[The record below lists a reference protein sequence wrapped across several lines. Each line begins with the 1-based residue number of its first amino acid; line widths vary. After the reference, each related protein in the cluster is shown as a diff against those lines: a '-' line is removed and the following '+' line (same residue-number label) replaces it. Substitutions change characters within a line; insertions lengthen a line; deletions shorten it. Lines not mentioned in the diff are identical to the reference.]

1 MALSKAESEYLYK
14 NSIERMRLKLWT
26 TFMLAAIIPVFA
38 QWNPNP
44 AVNSPVATGITDDL
58 QAITGPSG
66 RTYVAMFQPTS
77 SGYSPRLQVL
87 NDLGSP
93 RLGPNGMQFN
103 STTSMGTSTVTWD
116 MRLDANEHVY
126 LGFTGTGNTDAVVHR
141 LDSMGN
147 HVWNTA
153 GIALGQGYDVKLLPL
168 AGGDLMVGWLDANG
182 GGAKLRKIGAAGSFA
197 WPAAVT
203 IASPTG
209 SGQVNVGEMMEYSNG
224 DVLVIYYVRSGFGPS
239 GLPYAQRYTSSGT
252 AVWLQPKA
260 LTSGWYVYSFLRF
273 PLVQRGDTAY
283 FGMSAA
289 QGSDLQ
295 AKVQRINPLGGL
307 PWGLNGVDV
316 STLNNQ
322 YERSLTMGLAP
333 DDFMLYVAA
342 EVTPL
347 SQGQMGTVLQKIH
360 AKTGATPWGSAGRML
375 FNPSAK
381 DQSPR
386 GDLGFIDS
394 KPVVLY
400 GDGFNNGGT
409 PVRLLAAFLDT
420 AGAILDTVPMGISAT
435 SKGRVHLSGTGGFNA
450 TAVWTEDRGSGS
462 LAFAHRINR
471 TPCPGVSAGA
481 GWSSVLDTARI
492 WFTGAG
498 ADSLYWTL
506 GDGSSASSLPGDT
519 LQHAYGANGS
529 YTAWVYAYRTCGS
542 VDSASINVVISGIGM
557 GDQQNRSLVI
567 SPNPSRGTLMLR
579 GGDVGHARLVNAQGQ
594 VVAEI
599 RNWTAGER
607 WVLPEGLAN
616 GIYSVVGDQL
626 RTLVV
631 VQR

>member
-1 MALSKAESEYLYK
+1 
-14 NSIERMRLKLWT
+14 
-26 TFMLAAIIPVFA
+26 MLAAISPVFA

-44 AVNSPVATGITDDL
+44 AVNNAVATGITDDL

-77 SGYSPRLQVL
+77 SGYSPRLQIL

-147 HVWNTA
+147 HVWNTT

-168 AGGDLMVGWLDANG
+168 VGGDLMVGWFDANG

-322 YERSLTMGLAP
+322 YERNLTMGVAP
-333 DDFMLYVAA
+333 DGTMLYAA
-342 EVTPL
+342 SEVTPL
-347 SQGQMGTVLQKIH
+347 SQGQMGTILQKIH
-360 AKTGATPWGSAGRML
+360 TKTGATPWGSAGRML
-375 FNPSAK
+375 FNPSVK

-386 GDLGFIDS
+386 GDLGFIDG

-400 GDGFNNGGT
+400 SDGFNNGGT
-409 PVRLLAAFLDT
+409 PVRLLAALLDT
-420 AGAILDTVPMGISAT
+420 AGAIIDTVPMGISTT
-435 SKGRVHLSGTGGFNA
+435 SKGRVHLSGTSGFNA
-450 TAVWTEDRGSGS
+450 TAVWSEDRGSGN

-471 TPCPGVSAGA
+471 TPCPSVSAGA

-519 LQHAYGANGS
+519 LDHRYAANGA
-529 YTAWVYAYRTCGS
+529 YTVWVYAYRGCGTM
-542 VDSASINVVISGIGM
+542 DSASINLVISGIGLS
-557 GDQQNRSLVI
+557 QNSQNSRWI
-567 SPNPSRGTLMLR
+567 GPNPSRGTLVHR
-579 GGDVGHARLVNAQGQ
+579 GASIARVQLLNAQGQ
-594 VVAEI
+594 VVAEALDWQA
-599 RNWTAGER
+599 NEPWL
-607 WVLPEGLAN
+607 LPSGLAN
-616 GIYSVVGDQL
+616 GVYFIRSGSTHTSVWL
-626 RTLVV
+626 FR
-631 VQR
+631 

>member
-1 MALSKAESEYLYK
+1 
-14 NSIERMRLKLWT
+14 
-26 TFMLAAIIPVFA
+26 MLAAISPVFA

-44 AVNSPVATGITDDL
+44 AVNNAVATGITDDL

-77 SGYSPRLQVL
+77 SGYSPRLQIL

-147 HVWNTA
+147 HVWNTT

-168 AGGDLMVGWLDANG
+168 VGGDLMVGWFDANG

-322 YERSLTMGLAP
+322 YERNLTMGVAP
-333 DDFMLYVAA
+333 DGTMLYAA
-342 EVTPL
+342 SEVTPL
-347 SQGQMGTVLQKIH
+347 SQGQMGTILQKIH
-360 AKTGATPWGSAGRML
+360 TKTGATPWGSAGRML
-375 FNPSAK
+375 FNPSVK

-386 GDLGFIDS
+386 GDLGFIDG

-400 GDGFNNGGT
+400 SDGFNNGGT
-409 PVRLLAAFLDT
+409 QVRLLAALLDT
-420 AGAILDTVPMGISAT
+420 AGAIIDTVPMGISTT
-435 SKGRVHLSGTGGFNA
+435 SKGRVHLSGTSGFNA
-450 TAVWTEDRGSGS
+450 TAVWSEDRGSGN

-471 TPCPGVSAGA
+471 TPCPSVSAGA

-519 LQHAYGANGS
+519 LDHRYAANGA
-529 YTAWVYAYRTCGS
+529 YTVWVYAYRGCGTM
-542 VDSASINVVISGIGM
+542 DSASINLVISGIGLS
-557 GDQQNRSLVI
+557 QNSQNSRWI
-567 SPNPSRGTLMLR
+567 GPNPSRGTLVHR
-579 GGDVGHARLVNAQGQ
+579 GASIARVQLLNAQGQ
-594 VVAEI
+594 VVAEALDWQA
-599 RNWTAGER
+599 NEPWL
-607 WVLPEGLAN
+607 LPSGLAN
-616 GIYSVVGDQL
+616 GVYFIRSGSTHTSVWL
-626 RTLVV
+626 FR
-631 VQR
+631 

>member
-1 MALSKAESEYLYK
+1 
-14 NSIERMRLKLWT
+14 MRLKLWST
-26 TFMLAAIIPVFA
+26 LMLAAISPVFA

-77 SGYSPRLQVL
+77 SGYSPRLQIL

-103 STTSMGTSTVTWD
+103 TTTSMGTSTVNWD

-153 GIALGQGYDVKLLPL
+153 GVALGQGYDVKLLPL
-168 AGGDLMVGWLDANG
+168 AGGDLMVGWFDANG

-209 SGQVNVGEMMEYSNG
+209 SGQLNVGEMMEYSNG

-289 QGSDLQ
+289 QGPDLQ
-295 AKVQRINPLGGL
+295 GKIQRINPLGGL

-347 SQGQMGTVLQKIH
+347 GQGQMGTILQKIH
-360 AKTGATPWGSAGRML
+360 AQTGATPWGSSGRML

-394 KPVVLY
+394 KPVVLFS
-400 GDGFNNGGT
+400 DGFNNGGT

-420 AGAILDTVPMGISAT
+420 AGAILDTVPMGISST
-435 SKGRVHLSGTGGFNA
+435 SKGRVHLSGTSGFNA
-450 TAVWTEDRGSGS
+450 TAVWAEDRGSGN

-519 LQHAYGANGS
+519 LQHPYAANGS
-529 YTAWVYAYRTCGS
+529 YTAWQYAYRNCGS
-542 VDSASINVVISGIGM
+542 VDSASVNVVISGIGLS
-557 GDQQNRSLVI
+557 QNSQNSRWI
-567 SPNPSRGTLMLR
+567 GPNPSQGMLVHR
-579 GGDVGHARLVNAQGQ
+579 ASAVPLAQLLNAQGQ
-594 VVAEI
+594 LVAEVKD
-599 RNWTAGER
+599 WQADEP
-607 WVLPEGLAN
+607 WLLPSGLAS
-616 GIYSVVGDQL
+616 GLYFIRCDSTHTSVWIY
-626 RTLVV
+626 R
-631 VQR
+631 

>member
-1 MALSKAESEYLYK
+1 
-14 NSIERMRLKLWT
+14 
-26 TFMLAAIIPVFA
+26 MLAAISPVFA

-44 AVNSPVATGITDDL
+44 AVNNAVATGITDDL

-77 SGYSPRLQVL
+77 SGYSPRLQIL

-147 HVWNTA
+147 HVWNTT

-168 AGGDLMVGWLDANG
+168 VGGDLMVGWFDANG

-322 YERSLTMGLAP
+322 YERNLTMGVAP
-333 DDFMLYVAA
+333 DGTMLYAA
-342 EVTPL
+342 SEVTPL
-347 SQGQMGTVLQKIH
+347 SQGQMGTILQKIH
-360 AKTGATPWGSAGRML
+360 TKTGATPWGSAGRML

-386 GDLGFIDS
+386 GDLGFIDG

-400 GDGFNNGGT
+400 SDGFNNGGT
-409 PVRLLAAFLDT
+409 PVRLLAALLDT
-420 AGAILDTVPMGISAT
+420 AGAIIDTVPMGISTT
-435 SKGRVHLSGTGGFNA
+435 SKGRVHLSGTSGFNA
-450 TAVWTEDRGSGS
+450 TAVWSEDRGSGN

-471 TPCPGVSAGA
+471 TPCPSVSAGA

-519 LQHAYGANGS
+519 LDHRYAANGA
-529 YTAWVYAYRTCGS
+529 YTVWVYAYRGCGTM
-542 VDSASINVVISGIGM
+542 DSASINLVISGIGLS
-557 GDQQNRSLVI
+557 QNSQNSRWI
-567 SPNPSRGTLMLR
+567 GPNPSRGTLVHR
-579 GGDVGHARLVNAQGQ
+579 GASIARVQLLNAQGQ
-594 VVAEI
+594 VVAEALDWQA
-599 RNWTAGER
+599 NEPWL
-607 WVLPEGLAN
+607 LPSGLAN
-616 GIYSVVGDQL
+616 GVYFIRSGSTHTSVWL
-626 RTLVV
+626 FR
-631 VQR
+631 

>member
-1 MALSKAESEYLYK
+1 
-14 NSIERMRLKLWT
+14 
-26 TFMLAAIIPVFA
+26 MLAAIIPVFA

-44 AVNSPVATGITDDL
+44 AVNNAVATGITDDL

-77 SGYSPRLQVL
+77 SGYSPRLQIL

-147 HVWNTA
+147 HVWNTT

-168 AGGDLMVGWLDANG
+168 VGGDLMVGWFDANG

-322 YERSLTMGLAP
+322 YERNLTMGVAP
-333 DDFMLYVAA
+333 DGTMLYAA
-342 EVTPL
+342 SEVTPL
-347 SQGQMGTVLQKIH
+347 SQGQMGTILQKIH
-360 AKTGATPWGSAGRML
+360 TKTGATPWGSAGRML
-375 FNPSAK
+375 FNPSVK

-386 GDLGFIDS
+386 GDLGFIDG

-400 GDGFNNGGT
+400 SDGFNNGGT
-409 PVRLLAAFLDT
+409 PVRLLAALLDT
-420 AGAILDTVPMGISAT
+420 AGAIIDTVPMGISTT
-435 SKGRVHLSGTGGFNA
+435 SKGRVHLSGTSGFNA
-450 TAVWTEDRGSGS
+450 TAVWSEDRGSGN

-471 TPCPGVSAGA
+471 TPCPSVSAGA
-481 GWSSVLDTARI
+481 GWSSVLDSARI

-519 LQHAYGANGS
+519 LDHRYAANGA
-529 YTAWVYAYRTCGS
+529 YTVWVYAYRGCGTM
-542 VDSASINVVISGIGM
+542 DSASINLVISGIGLS
-557 GDQQNRSLVI
+557 QNSQNSRWI
-567 SPNPSRGTLMLR
+567 GPNPSRGTLVHR
-579 GGDVGHARLVNAQGQ
+579 GASIARVQLLNAQGQ
-594 VVAEI
+594 VVAEALDWQA
-599 RNWTAGER
+599 NEPWL
-607 WVLPEGLAN
+607 LPSGLAN
-616 GIYSVVGDQL
+616 GVYFIRSGSTHTSVWL
-626 RTLVV
+626 FR
-631 VQR
+631 

>member
-1 MALSKAESEYLYK
+1 
-14 NSIERMRLKLWT
+14 
-26 TFMLAAIIPVFA
+26 MLAAIIPVFA

-77 SGYSPRLQVL
+77 SGYSPRLQIL

-103 STTSMGTSTVTWD
+103 TTTSMGTSTVTWD

-147 HVWNTA
+147 HVWNTS

-168 AGGDLMVGWLDANG
+168 AGGDLMVGWFDANG

-307 PWGLNGVDV
+307 PWGLNGVDI

-322 YERSLTMGLAP
+322 YERNLTMGVAP
-333 DDFMLYVAA
+333 DGTMLYAA
-342 EVTPL
+342 SEVTPL
-347 SQGQMGTVLQKIH
+347 SQGQMGTILQKIH
-360 AKTGATPWGSAGRML
+360 TKTGATPWGSAGRML

-386 GDLGFIDS
+386 GDLGFIDG

-400 GDGFNNGGT
+400 SDGFNNGGT

-420 AGAILDTVPMGISAT
+420 AGTILDTVPMGISAT
-435 SKGRVHLSGTGGFNA
+435 SKGRVHLSGTSGFDA
-450 TAVWTEDRGSGS
+450 TAVWAEDRGSGS

-471 TPCPGVSAGA
+471 TPCPSVSAGA

-506 GDGSSASSLPGDT
+506 GDGSSASSIPGDT
-519 LQHAYGANGS
+519 LQHRYAANGS
-529 YTAWVYAYRTCGS
+529 YTAWVYAYRTCGTM
-542 VDSASINVVISGIGM
+542 DSTSITIVISGIGLN
-557 GDQQNRSLVI
+557 QNSQNSRWI
-567 SPNPSRGTLMLR
+567 GPNPSRGTLVHRASAVPL
-579 GGDVGHARLVNAQGQ
+579 AQLLNAQGQ
-594 VVAEI
+594 LVAEVKD
-599 RNWTAGER
+599 WQADEP
-607 WVLPEGLAN
+607 WLLPSGLAN
-616 GIYSVVGDQL
+616 GVYFIRCGSTHTSVWIY
-626 RTLVV
+626 R
-631 VQR
+631 

>member
-1 MALSKAESEYLYK
+1 
-14 NSIERMRLKLWT
+14 MRLKLWST
-26 TFMLAAIIPVFA
+26 LMLAAISPVFA

-77 SGYSPRLQVL
+77 SGYSPRLQIL

-103 STTSMGTSTVTWD
+103 TTTSMGTSTVNWD

-153 GIALGQGYDVKLLPL
+153 GVALGQGYDVKLLPL
-168 AGGDLMVGWLDANG
+168 AGGDLMVGWFDANG

-289 QGSDLQ
+289 QGPDLQ
-295 AKVQRINPLGGL
+295 GKIQRINPLGGL

-347 SQGQMGTVLQKIH
+347 GQGQMGTILQKIH
-360 AKTGATPWGSAGRML
+360 AQTGATPWGSSGRML

-400 GDGFNNGGT
+400 SDGFNNGGT

-435 SKGRVHLSGTGGFNA
+435 SKGRVHLSGTSGFNA
-450 TAVWTEDRGSGS
+450 TAVWAEDRGSGS

-519 LQHAYGANGS
+519 LDHRYAANGS
-529 YTAWVYAYRTCGS
+529 YTVWQYAYRTCGS
-542 VDSASINVVISGIGM
+542 VDSASVNVVISGIGLS
-557 GDQQNRSLVI
+557 QNSQNSRWI
-567 SPNPSRGTLMLR
+567 GPNPSQGMLVHR
-579 GGDVGHARLVNAQGQ
+579 ASAVPLAQLLNAQGQ
-594 VVAEI
+594 LVAEVKD
-599 RNWTAGER
+599 WQADEP
-607 WVLPEGLAN
+607 WLLPSGLAS
-616 GIYSVVGDQL
+616 GLYFIRCDSTHTSVWIY
-626 RTLVV
+626 R
-631 VQR
+631 

>member
-1 MALSKAESEYLYK
+1 
-14 NSIERMRLKLWT
+14 
-26 TFMLAAIIPVFA
+26 MLAAIIPVFA

-44 AVNSPVATGITDDL
+44 AVNNAVATGITDDL

-77 SGYSPRLQVL
+77 SGYSPRLQIL

-147 HVWNTA
+147 HVWNTT

-168 AGGDLMVGWLDANG
+168 VGGDLMVGWFDANG

-322 YERSLTMGLAP
+322 YERNLTMGVAP
-333 DDFMLYVAA
+333 DGTMLYAA
-342 EVTPL
+342 SEVTPL
-347 SQGQMGTVLQKIH
+347 SQGQMGTILQKIH
-360 AKTGATPWGSAGRML
+360 TKTGATPWGSAGRML
-375 FNPSAK
+375 FNPSVK

-386 GDLGFIDS
+386 GDLGFIDG

-400 GDGFNNGGT
+400 SDGFNNGGT
-409 PVRLLAAFLDT
+409 PVRLLAALLDT
-420 AGAILDTVPMGISAT
+420 AGAIIDTVPMGISTT
-435 SKGRVHLSGTGGFNA
+435 SKGRVHLSGTSGFNA
-450 TAVWTEDRGSGS
+450 TAVWSEDRGSGN

-471 TPCPGVSAGA
+471 TPCPSVSAGA

-519 LQHAYGANGS
+519 LDHRYAANGA
-529 YTAWVYAYRTCGS
+529 YTVWVYAYRGCGTM
-542 VDSASINVVISGIGM
+542 DSASINLVISGIGLS
-557 GDQQNRSLVI
+557 QNSQNSRWI
-567 SPNPSRGTLMLR
+567 GPNPSRGTLVHR
-579 GGDVGHARLVNAQGQ
+579 GASIARVQLLNAQGQ
-594 VVAEI
+594 VVAEALDWQA
-599 RNWTAGER
+599 NEPWL
-607 WVLPEGLAN
+607 LPSGLAN
-616 GIYSVVGDQL
+616 GVYFIRSGSTHTSVWL
-626 RTLVV
+626 FR
-631 VQR
+631 

>member
-1 MALSKAESEYLYK
+1 
-14 NSIERMRLKLWT
+14 
-26 TFMLAAIIPVFA
+26 
-38 QWNPNP
+38 
-44 AVNSPVATGITDDL
+44 
-58 QAITGPSG
+58 
-66 RTYVAMFQPTS
+66 
-77 SGYSPRLQVL
+77 
-87 NDLGSP
+87 
-93 RLGPNGMQFN
+93 MQFN
-103 STTSMGTSTVTWD
+103 TTTSMGTSTVTWD

-168 AGGDLMVGWLDANG
+168 AGGDLMVGWFDANG

-322 YERSLTMGLAP
+322 YERNLTMGVAP
-333 DDFMLYVAA
+333 DGTMLYAA
-342 EVTPL
+342 SEVTPL
-347 SQGQMGTVLQKIH
+347 SQGQMGTILQKIH
-360 AKTGATPWGSAGRML
+360 TKTGATPWGSAGRML

-386 GDLGFIDS
+386 GDLGFIDG

-400 GDGFNNGGT
+400 SDGFNNGGT

-420 AGAILDTVPMGISAT
+420 AGTILDTVPMGIAAT
-435 SKGRVHLSGTGGFNA
+435 SKGRVHLSGTSGFDA
-450 TAVWTEDRGSGS
+450 TAVWAEDRGNGS

-471 TPCPGVSAGA
+471 TPCPSVSAGA

-519 LQHAYGANGS
+519 LQHSYASNGS
-529 YTAWVYAYRTCGS
+529 YTAWVYAYRNCGTM
-542 VDSASINVVISGIGM
+542 DSTSITIVISGIGLN
-557 GDQQNRSLVI
+557 QNSQNSRWI
-567 SPNPSRGTLMLR
+567 GPNPSQGMLVHR
-579 GGDVGHARLVNAQGQ
+579 ASAVPRAQLLNAQGQ
-594 VVAEI
+594 LVAEVKD
-599 RNWTAGER
+599 WQADEP
-607 WVLPEGLAN
+607 WLLPSGLAS
-616 GIYSVVGDQL
+616 GLYFIRCGSIHTSVWIY
-626 RTLVV
+626 R
-631 VQR
+631 

>member
-1 MALSKAESEYLYK
+1 
-14 NSIERMRLKLWT
+14 
-26 TFMLAAIIPVFA
+26 
-38 QWNPNP
+38 
-44 AVNSPVATGITDDL
+44 
-58 QAITGPSG
+58 
-66 RTYVAMFQPTS
+66 
-77 SGYSPRLQVL
+77 
-87 NDLGSP
+87 
-93 RLGPNGMQFN
+93 MQFN

-147 HVWNTA
+147 HVWNTT

-168 AGGDLMVGWLDANG
+168 AGGDLMVGWFDANG

-322 YERSLTMGLAP
+322 YERNLTMGVAP
-333 DDFMLYVAA
+333 DGTMLYAA
-342 EVTPL
+342 SEVTPL
-347 SQGQMGTVLQKIH
+347 SQGQMGTILQKIH
-360 AKTGATPWGSAGRML
+360 TKTGATPWGSAGRML

-386 GDLGFIDS
+386 GDLGFIDG

-400 GDGFNNGGT
+400 SDGFNNGGT

-420 AGAILDTVPMGISAT
+420 AGAILDTVPMGIAAT
-435 SKGRVHLSGTGGFNA
+435 SKGRVHLSGTSGFNA
-450 TAVWTEDRGSGS
+450 TAVWAEDRGNGS

-471 TPCPGVSAGA
+471 TPCPSVSAGA

-519 LQHAYGANGS
+519 LQHRYAANGS
-529 YTAWVYAYRTCGS
+529 YTAWVYAYRNCGTM
-542 VDSASINVVISGIGM
+542 DSASVNVVISGIGLS
-557 GDQQNRSLVI
+557 QNSQNSRWI
-567 SPNPSRGTLMLR
+567 GPNPSRGTLVHR
-579 GGDVGHARLVNAQGQ
+579 GASIARVQLMNIQGQ
-594 VVAEI
+594 VVAEVYD
-599 RNWTAGER
+599 WPADEL

-616 GIYSVVGDQL
+616 GAYVAL
-626 RTLVV
+626 YENCH
-631 VQR
+631 QRIHIIR